1 MLAQNEFFGARA
13 PVGSQRLFHL
23 GRELKSGGRSLY
35 NLGLGRFNN
44 RIIHLV
50 VRPGSEKS
58 SIDRSTSETTAG
70 SRKRSR
76 EASSQQQPDRRPL
89 SRTNPS
95 ETIDIYNEPIQPI
108 AIRPA
113 PSANNPSNTLG
124 SNSSIAIDLV
134 DSSDD
139 DDDNRIDPPGIQSN
153 SHSSATTRPV
163 ASTNNPSHTLGS
175 NSSIAIDLVD
185 SSDDDEE
192 EV

>member
-1 MLAQNEFFGARA
+1 MLARNEFFGARA

-23 GRELKSGGRSLY
+23 GRELKSGGRSLC

-58 SIDRSTSETTAG
+58 SIDSSKSETTAG

-76 EASSQQQPDRRPL
+76 EASSQQQPDRRSLP
-89 SRTNPS
+89 RTNPS

-108 AIRPA
+108 AIRPV
-113 PSANNPSNTLG
+113 PSANNPADTLGSNSSIAIDLLDSSDDDDDVRIEPPEIHANTLPSATTRPVASTNNPSNTLG

-139 DDDNRIDPPGIQSN
+139 E
-153 SHSSATTRPV
+153 
-163 ASTNNPSHTLGS
+163 
-175 NSSIAIDLVD
+175 
-185 SSDDDEE
+185 EE